1 MWVRAGEGGVSELAL
16 EPLLDLFWVVAYGV
30 ITTLLTAGGVLIER
44 AGLSTF
50 PANTTLGLWMAGIG
64 AVLLGAAYLVA
75 TDRFL
80 PTLRT
85 VRA

>member
-1 MWVRAGEGGVSELAL
+1 MSDLAL
-16 EPLLDLFWVVAYGV
+16 EPLLDLFWVVAYGL
-30 ITTLLTAGGVLIER
+30 ITTLLTTGGILVER

-50 PANTTLGLWMAGIG
+50 PADTTLGLWMAGLG
-64 AVLLGAAYLVA
+64 AVLLGGAYLVA